1 VTSISGTDL
10 QHTALLFLPHIGKKK
25 FQLYVG
31 NPKQFGR
38 NQLIEE
44 YLKIVYELGLPP
56 GAEPNRD
63 HERERKKV
71 SSHIQVIKNFFK
83 PHPYYHLIFT
93 AKETKTGSS
102 RRSSAAS
109 SRSSVA
115 SSKNGGTTENLNNHP
130 VLAAMRQRRLPSV
143 RPNYEYFAALL
154 KAENQVLVKPRRCWI
169 FVAHDHYQV
178 VGHDHV
184 DEDGNPTETTYTA
197 HNKVTGEELA
207 HPEDYPY
214 LRENLF
220 KESWPRDERTTVSGA
235 LLHQYTKSLE
245 QVESCSANEMSA
257 AWSEEFPELAKRL
270 DRAVEESMPDWD
282 PAVVNPHRCEIL
294 HYHLTLELQR
304 RPFPKQ
310 SELYPWVEINLEQAS
325 LANHRWK
332 VVTRLVRPKEF
343 VRNGTER
350 TYSEFPAAEM
360 RVQPVHRPGCDSQ
373 NTGRECDCRR
383 RQQVLN
389 VPFPADVMAKMLSKC
404 VEFPAHPLIGSNA
417 SDGANDSH
425 RGSKGKKAKQP
436 TQMELVPQV
445 AMCQEIYSCPA
456 DLDDGT
462 KKSDPETDPKWKRR
476 AMILWSF
483 ETIHST
489 QLKTEEKT
497 KRKYESL
504 VTAPSGKATW
514 RFLSAIDPTS
524 RHHQER
530 TLIRGDADVES
541 NLPSISSISS
551 GPSRHLSMS
560 RESLGQS
567 PAPSYQ
573 AQFSANMSE
582 NLGTAWDAP
591 TARGNGMFNFNGA
604 NNAAALGSNYHHNGQ
619 GMYQPSSLNPTGPGG
634 LSILASQHHHHPHG
648 GLQTPPPTSALN
660 GSFGQNFHDGSQQ
673 QHHPS
678 QDMRNPSMSFI
689 SVTSADGTDNYI
701 PTTTDGR
708 TYNNS
713 NFNPNMYADMDPA
726 ANPNFSAAGWAAPNG
741 NAMPA
746 LDTRLYPTNNWQP
759 QQQEQYPTPVTATA
773 AVPNRVTNIDWV
785 PSPHESPKVDQGPQS
800 QPMQQSASLQSQ
812 HGQLLSTHPS
822 PYDHHSPAGSV
833 SVSPKQIP
841 RYSAAVTPVESL
853 PSQNWDPAAGQ
864 DQAYLFPTGQNGS
877 PQQMQQPRKTIKRRR
892 AWNEDEVRAA
902 KIARLEGHDGA

>member
-1 VTSISGTDL
+1 
-10 QHTALLFLPHIGKKK
+10 
-25 FQLYVG
+25 
-31 NPKQFGR
+31 
-38 NQLIEE
+38 
-44 YLKIVYELGLPP
+44 
-56 GAEPNRD
+56 
-63 HERERKKV
+63 
-71 SSHIQVIKNFFK
+71 
-83 PHPYYHLIFT
+83 
-93 AKETKTGSS
+93 
-102 RRSSAAS
+102 
-109 SRSSVA
+109 
-115 SSKNGGTTENLNNHP
+115 
-130 VLAAMRQRRLPSV
+130 MRQRRLPSV

-169 FVAHDHYQV
+169 FVAHEHYQV
-178 VGHDHV
+178 VGHEHV
-184 DEDGNPTETTYTA
+184 DEEGNPTETTYTA
-197 HNKVTGEELA
+197 HNKVTGDELA

-220 KESWPRDERTTVSGA
+220 KESWPREERSTVSGA

-282 PAVVNPHRCEIL
+282 PAMVNPHRCEIL

-343 VRNGTER
+343 VRNGTDR
-350 TYSEFPAAEM
+350 TYDEFPAAEM

-373 NTGRECDCRR
+373 NTGRDCDCRR

-389 VPFPADVMAKMLSKC
+389 VPFPADVMAKLLSKC
-404 VEFPAHPLIGSNA
+404 VEYPAHPLIGSNA
-417 SDGANDSH
+417 SDDGKDSQRGA
-425 RGSKGKKAKQP
+425 KGKKTKQP

-445 AMCQEIYSCPA
+445 AMCQEIYSCPG
-456 DLDDGT
+456 DLDDGSY
-462 KKSDPETDPKWKRR
+462 KSDPETDPKWKRR

-489 QLKTEEKT
+489 QMKTEEKT

-541 NLPSISSISS
+541 NLPSIASMSSAA
-551 GPSRHLSMS
+551 SRHLSMS

-573 AQFSANMSE
+573 AQFSAGMSE
-582 NLGTAWDAP
+582 NLGTAWDTP
-591 TARGNGMFNFNGA
+591 TSRSNGMFNFNGG
-604 NNAAALGSNYHHNGQ
+604 NSAALGNSYHHSGQ
-619 GMYQPSSLNPTGPGG
+619 GMYQPSLNPTGPGG
-634 LSILASQHHHHPHG
+634 LSILASQHHHHPHA

-660 GSFGQNFHDGSQQ
+660 GSFGHNFNDGSQQ
-673 QHHPS
+673 QHHTQ

-689 SVTSADGTDNYI
+689 SVTSADGTDSYLS
-701 PTTTDGR
+701 TATDGR
-708 TYNNS
+708 NYSTS
-713 NFNPNMYADMDPA
+713 SLNPNMYADMDPA
-726 ANPNFSAAGWAAPNG
+726 TDPSFSTTGWTTNG

-746 LDTRLYPTNNWQP
+746 LDTRLYSTNNWQN
-759 QQQEQYPTPVTATA
+759 QQQQPYPTPVTATA
-773 AVPNRVTNIDWV
+773 AVPNRVSTIDWV

-800 QPMQQSASLQSQ
+800 QPMQQSGSLESH

-841 RYSAAVTPVESL
+841 QSTRYSTNITPVESIS
-853 PSQNWDPAAGQ
+853 PQGWETEVAGQ
-864 DQAYLFPTGQNGS
+864 DQAYLFPTGSSGS
-877 PQQMQQPRKTIKRRR
+877 PQQMQQPQQKALKRRR

-902 KIARLEGHDGA
+902 KIARLEGRDGTQ